1 MNSVGEG
8 KKLVD
13 DSDICKPGVCGMD
26 PGFMQPV
33 IIFLRQVFL
42 LFMSRILFPVPIKSC
57 PFKTQLQCQ
66 PFGKP
71 SEITIA

>member
-26 PGFMQPV
+26 LGVMQPV
-33 IIFLRQVFL
+33 IIFLR
-42 LFMSRILFPVPIKSC
+42 
-57 PFKTQLQCQ
+57 
-66 PFGKP
+66 
-71 SEITIA
+71 